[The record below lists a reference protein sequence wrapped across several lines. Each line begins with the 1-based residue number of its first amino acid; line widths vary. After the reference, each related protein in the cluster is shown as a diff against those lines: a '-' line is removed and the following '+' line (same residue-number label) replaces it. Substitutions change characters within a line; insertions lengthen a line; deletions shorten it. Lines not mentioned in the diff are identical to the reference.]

1 MSFFENTRKPVG
13 LGGKIM
19 VAMMNLG
26 HSPVARWGLRFL
38 KLTPDAKVLDCGCG
52 GGANIKRLL
61 KKCPEGIVKGI
72 DYSPVSVEKSKKVN
86 EAAIAE
92 GRCTVLQGSVA
103 DMIFA
108 GDWFDAVTAFET
120 VYFWPDLPQCFREVY
135 RVLKPGGT
143 LLICNESNGDTDKD
157 KKWTEIIGGM
167 TIYKDAEL
175 KTYLEQAGLGRLRML
190 SHDQAGKAVHR
201 DRFIIR
207 LVVGGRKNATMPVLL
222 FNFLSQCILRQ
233 GERLFRAGELVY
245 AA

>member
-38 KLTPDAKVLDCGCG
+38 ELTPDAKVLDCGCG

-86 EAAIAE
+86 EAAVAE

-167 TIYKDAEL
+167 TIYKDAEDVSGAGGL
-175 KTYLEQAGLGRLRML
+175 SRCADTQKEKLALHYSVEMRGLNHEYLCIYLTQRIQALRREKGVCL
-190 SHDQAGKAVHR
+190 AGGCTAK
-201 DRFIIR
+201 
-207 LVVGGRKNATMPVLL
+207 GN
-222 FNFLSQCILRQ
+222 
-233 GERLFRAGELVY
+233 
-245 AA
+245 